1 MTRRTILA
9 ALVVALA
16 AGGCGAGT
24 ETRTFIRWVPF
35 VHVHGHQYIAVPSLD
50 VPTPESELGRV
61 VAAVRHT
68 LEGNVH
74 DPHYR
79 ARNGDASFL
88 PVGTRLR
95 SVHGFGSWFRV
106 ASVVHHQVTV
116 YQLDRRTGQGGHAF
130 DLRPNRI
137 VALQIRSGV
146 DGSVRNR
153 VVDPE
158 LTKDLVSFLRS
169 AQISPRRGNND
180 TLTCFVDFAYAAS
193 PPISFGYDPKAGF
206 LSPGFRVPPPLRD
219 RLGPL
224 GCG

>member
-1 MTRRTILA
+1 MID
-9 ALVVALA
+9 
-16 AGGCGAGT
+16 
-24 ETRTFIRWVPF
+24 WVPF
-35 VHVHGHQYIAVPSLD
+35 VQVHGREYVALTSRD
-50 VPTPESELGRV
+50 SPTPRSELGRV
-61 VAAVRHT
+61 VATVRHT

-88 PVGTRLR
+88 PVGTRLYA
-95 SVHGFGSWFRV
+95 VGGFGSWFRV

-116 YQLDRRTGQGGHAF
+116 FQLDRRTGTGGQAF
-130 DLRPNRI
+130 DFRPDRI

-153 VVDPE
+153 IVDPQ
-158 LTKDLVSFLRS
+158 LTKDLVSFLKS
-169 AQISPRRGNND
+169 ARIAPRRSNDD
-180 TLTCFVDFAYAAS
+180 TLTCFVDFAYTAS

-206 LSPGFRVPPPLRD
+206 LYPGFHLSALLRA
-219 RLGPL
+219 RLAPL